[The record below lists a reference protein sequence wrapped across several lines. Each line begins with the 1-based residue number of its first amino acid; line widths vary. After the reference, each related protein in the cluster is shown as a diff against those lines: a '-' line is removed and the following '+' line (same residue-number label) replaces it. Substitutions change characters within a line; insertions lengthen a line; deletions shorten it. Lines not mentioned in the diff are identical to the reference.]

1 MRTTILIA
9 LLLLAPAAALASGFE
24 VINVN
29 PRDLAMSASLVAA
42 QQDAAATFQNPAAL
56 SKLEGLNF
64 SLAGSILSIQTTWN
78 GTPAVP
84 GSQTSDF
91 APVPP
96 VGLYASYGTKLDG
109 RGFGVGFGMATPGG
123 GQVHWASDWEGR
135 GRIIMVERRV
145 LSFHLNAAYE
155 VMPWLRVGGGA
166 IYYYGIQYLKQGI
179 QPFPDAFGEL
189 SANGGGFS
197 FQLAAEATPIE
208 NLTIGVDYKH
218 KATMKTK
225 GDGNFVVPPAAEGPT
240 TQDTGVKEDLP
251 FPNLLAVGV
260 AYRFNKAWL
269 ATLQYNFSNW
279 SVYEA
284 DSFIPDVPGQEPITV
299 PRDYGDGHIL
309 RGGVEWTVN
318 PTWTVRGGL
327 MRDWSGYN
335 SATLSPTLPDSNTTA
350 FTAGASYN
358 LKPDLGLHAALF
370 YGLRDK
376 TTATGTEAFP
386 GSYDTDIWIASFGVT
401 WRTDLGGAP

>member
-9 LLLLAPAAALASGFE
+9 LLLIAPAAALASGFE

-56 SKLEGLNF
+56 SRLDGLNL
-64 SLAGSILSIQTTWN
+64 SLAGSLLSIQSTWT
-78 GTPAVP
+78 GTAAVP
-84 GSQTSDF
+84 GRETSTF

-96 VGLYASYGTKLDG
+96 VGLYAAYGTQLDG
-109 RGFGVGFGMATPGG
+109 HGLGVGFGVATPGG
-123 GQVHWASDWEGR
+123 GQVHWSGDWAGR
-135 GRIIMVERRV
+135 GHIITVERRV
-145 LSFHLNAAYE
+145 LSFHLNAGYE
-155 VMPWLRVGGGA
+155 VTPWLRVGAGP
-166 IYYYGIQYLKQGI
+166 IFYYALQYLKQGI
-179 QPFPDAFGEL
+179 QPFPDAYGEL

-197 FQLAAEATPIE
+197 FQLSAEAKPIE

-218 KATMKTK
+218 RATMKTK

-251 FPNLLAVGV
+251 FPHLLAVGA

-279 SVYEA
+279 SVYKS
-284 DSFIPDVPGQEPITV
+284 DIFVPDVPGQEPITV

-318 PTWTVRGGL
+318 PTWTVRAGA

-350 FTAGASYN
+350 ITAGASYHLN
-358 LKPDLGLHAALF
+358 RDLGVHAAIF
-370 YGLRDK
+370 YGNRDK

-386 GSYDTDIWIASFGVT
+386 GSYETDIWIWSLGVT